1 MTFVVDASV
10 ALSWAFTDEGGDVS
24 TRALDRLRDDEAF
37 VPALWGL
44 EVANGLLTAER
55 RSRITPAETVDFCR
69 LLLSLPIAV
78 DPAERRRGFDVL
90 APLARAHDLTS
101 YDSAYLEL
109 AARLA
114 APLATLDGRLRDAAR
129 DAGVTLLE

>member
-1 MTFVVDASV
+1 MTFVLDASV
-10 ALSWAFTDEGGDVS
+10 ALSWAFADEGGEVS
-24 TRALDRLRDDEAF
+24 TRALERLRDDEAF
-37 VPALWGL
+37 VPALWAL

-55 RSRITPAETVDFCR
+55 RSRITPADAADFCR
-69 LLLSLPIAV
+69 LLLSLPVAV
-78 DPAERRRGFDVL
+78 DPAARRRSFDVL
-90 APLARAHDLTS
+90 APLARAHELTS

-129 DAGVTLLE
+129 DAGVALVE